1 MFRASRKSGNATN
14 GAVMTIDDGVS
25 ISTIAQIDP
34 SPSYLDFGRPL
45 LPQIQEL
52 FSSLI
57 EAPYSAF
64 ISNLLLIVF
73 ACVLV
78 AVGILISWIATHPN
92 QIRALIMGLRRRSHV
107 RRAERYLR
115 HGLDF
120 LLRRFH
126 PVGAY
131 GLSFTLALTALFLGV
146 WIFGSLLEDLLAFNG
161 TAILDAPVANFIAL
175 HRLGWL
181 TTFFMAISLVGSDGL
196 ALVVALG
203 LAFLLGYRAKNWSSL
218 FFFFVVTAGA
228 EILDV
233 GTGVLVGR
241 SGPPAAWMAVPT
253 TYGFALG
260 QTTVSVLYAATAHLI
275 AASQPRW
282 RTKVFIWSG
291 TILLVILIG
300 TSRIYLGTDWLTDV
314 FSRWALALLWL
325 SAAFVVLEIIE
336 HSSGATAPMPD
347 AQPANQIDVS
357 EAVPEPL
364 SVQDI
369 QRPEVSI
376 EGLTQIEALER
387 CSRGEINVVDEQ
399 TSRTVAAILKANIFT
414 RFNALLGG
422 LFVSILLIGGRQDA
436 LFGLILIANTAI
448 GIFQEFRAKR
458 ALDHLRLLSA
468 PKAHVVR
475 DAVVQDVPVDK
486 IVIDDVLEL
495 RSGDQ
500 VPIDGILLAAQNLEI
515 NESLLTGEA
524 DPIPKLRGDQLLS
537 GSLIVAGGGRL
548 QAVRVGAASYAR
560 RLARAAR
567 KFALSQSQLRNGIN
581 NILRYVTWALIPT
594 ALFLFITQLLYS
606 PAGVHDAVVGSIAG
620 VVGMVPE
627 GLVLLT
633 STVMAI
639 AAVRLAR
646 HGALV
651 QELAAVELLARV
663 DVLCADKTGT
673 LTEGSTTLEEIVP
686 ASATDK
692 DVCAP
697 LPADLRNVL
706 GVFARDDASSTASL
720 IALRGSCPRPSG
732 PEWNVVA
739 SVPFSS
745 TRKWSALSFAKGG
758 TWILGAPEIVL
769 KNLDQAAQL
778 LASVD
783 EHAKKGKRVL
793 SLAHSKQPLD
803 AAAEIS
809 TLPII
814 TFEPAALIVLG
825 EKLRTDVAETIR
837 YFQEQRVAVKVISGD
852 HVETVQAVAALAGV
866 PSVKA
871 AFDARNLP
879 ADPSAL
885 MEIVDQYSLFGR
897 VTPAQ
902 KRLMVR
908 ALQRHG
914 HVVAMIGDGIND
926 VLAIKEADFGIAL
939 GSGTAASRAVAQLI
953 LLKDNF
959 SVLPAVIAEGR
970 RVIANV
976 ERTSNLFITKTVYVF
991 ALALAIG
998 IAQAPFPFLPRHL
1011 SLVGLLTIGTPG
1023 FFLSLARNTTVARPR
1038 FVRRVLRFAL
1048 PAGAI
1053 AAAATLLGYAAARML
1068 VPNEIGIAR
1077 STATLVLIGFGL
1089 LILFLLARPKGI
1101 WQWLF
1106 LSALPAF
1113 LFVVMA
1119 APWLRDFFALQL
1131 PPVSVSAAIIL
1142 IEVVS
1147 AAALF
1152 AINLADPHR
1161 VGRTHYRY

>member
-1 MFRASRKSGNATN
+1 MHRASQKSGNGTN
-14 GAVMTIDDGVS
+14 GADMKIDNGVF
-25 ISTIAQIDP
+25 ISAITQIDP
-34 SPSYLDFGRPL
+34 PPSPLYLDFGRPL
-45 LPQIQEL
+45 LPQIQQL
-52 FSSLI
+52 FSSLF

-64 ISNLLLIVF
+64 VSNLLLIVL

-78 AVGILISWIATHPN
+78 VVGILISWIATHPD
-92 QIRALIMGLRRRSHV
+92 QARALIMGLRRRSHV

-115 HGLDF
+115 QGLGI

-126 PVGAY
+126 PAGAY
-131 GLSFTLALTALFLGV
+131 GLSFTVALFALFLGV

-161 TAILDAPVANFIAL
+161 TALLDAPVAYFIAL
-175 HRLGWL
+175 HRLEWL
-181 TTFFMAISLVGSDGL
+181 TTAFKTISFLGNGGVVI
-196 ALVVALG
+196 AVALSV
-203 LAFLLGYRAKNWSSL
+203 AVFLGYRTKNWSSL
-218 FFFFVVTAGA
+218 FFLFVVTAGA
-228 EILDV
+228 EILDMA
-233 GTGVLVGR
+233 TDFLVGR
-241 SGPPAAWMAVPT
+241 SGPPAAWMAVLA

-260 QTTVSVLYAATAHLI
+260 ETAVSMLYAATAHLI
-275 AASQPRW
+275 ATSQSRW

-291 TILLVILIG
+291 AILVVFLIG
-300 TSRIYLGTDWLTDV
+300 ISRIYLGTDWLTDV
-314 FSRWALALLWL
+314 FTCWALALLWL
-325 SAAFVVLEIIE
+325 SGALVVLEIIE
-336 HSSGATAPMPD
+336 NSSGATAALPN
-347 AQPANQIDVS
+347 AEPAHQVDIS

-364 SVQDI
+364 SIQDI

-376 EGLTQIEALER
+376 DGLTQVETLER
-387 CSRGEINVVDEQ
+387 RGRGEINFVNEQ
-399 TSRTVAAILKANIFT
+399 TSRTVSDILKNNIFT

-422 LFVSILLIGGRQDA
+422 LFVAILLVGGRQDA

-448 GIFQEFRAKR
+448 GIFQELRAKR
-458 ALDHLRLLSA
+458 ALDHLRLLIV

-475 DAVVQDVPVDK
+475 DAVVQDVPVDN

-495 RSGDQ
+495 RPGDQ
-500 VPIDGILLAAQNLEI
+500 VPIDGILLAAQNLEV

-524 DPIPKLRGDQLLS
+524 DPIPKLRGDQVLS
-537 GSLIVAGGGRL
+537 GSFIVAGGGRL
-548 QAVRVGAASYAR
+548 QAVRVGEASYAR
-560 RLARAAR
+560 RVARAAQQ
-567 KFALSQSQLRNGIN
+567 FALSQSQLRNGIN

-594 ALFLFITQLLYS
+594 AILLFITQLLYS

-639 AAVRLAR
+639 AVVRLAR

-673 LTEGSTTLEEIVP
+673 LTEGGTMLEEIVP

-692 DVCAP
+692 DPCAP
-697 LPADLRNVL
+697 LSGEVQNVL
-706 GVFARDDASSTASL
+706 GAFAHDEASSTASS

-745 TRKWSALSFAKGG
+745 TRKWSALSFANGG
-758 TWILGAPEIVL
+758 TWILGASEIVL
-769 KNLDQAAQL
+769 KNLDQSGQL

-783 EHAKKGKRVL
+783 KHAKKGKRVL
-793 SLAHSKQPLD
+793 SLAYSKQPLD
-803 AAAEIS
+803 AVTRPSALPL
-809 TLPII
+809 TL
-814 TFEPAALIVLG
+814 EPAALIVLG
-825 EKLRTDVAETIR
+825 EKIRTDVAETIR
-837 YFQEQRVAVKVISGD
+837 YFQKQGVAVKVISGD

-866 PSVKA
+866 RSEKA
-871 AFDARNLP
+871 AFDARSLP

-885 MEIVDQYSLFGR
+885 MEIADQYMLFGR
-897 VTPAQ
+897 VAPAQ
-902 KRLMVR
+902 KRLIVR
-908 ALQRHG
+908 ALQRNG

-926 VLAIKEADFGIAL
+926 VLAIKAADFGIAL

-1023 FFLSLARNTTVARPR
+1023 LFLTLARNTTIARPG
-1038 FVRRVLRFAL
+1038 FVGRVLRFAL

-1077 STATLVLIGFGL
+1077 TTATLVLVGFGL
-1089 LILFLLARPKGI
+1089 LVLFLLARPQGI
-1101 WQWLF
+1101 RQWLF
-1106 LSALPAF
+1106 LSALPA
-1113 LFVVMA
+1113 LLIVVMA

-1131 PPVSVSAAIIL
+1131 PPFSVSAAIIL
-1142 IEVVS
+1142 IEAIS
-1147 AAALF
+1147 AATLLAT
-1152 AINLADPHR
+1152 NLAGPHR
-1161 VGRTHYRY
+1161 VGQV